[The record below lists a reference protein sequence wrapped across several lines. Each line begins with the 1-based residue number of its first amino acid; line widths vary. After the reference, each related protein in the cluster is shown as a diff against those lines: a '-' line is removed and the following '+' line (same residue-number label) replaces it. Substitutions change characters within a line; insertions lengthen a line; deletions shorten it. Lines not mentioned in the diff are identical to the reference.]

1 MKTIGRYEKVD
12 LKKLNLLGLK
22 VKVDTGAYS
31 PSLHCH
37 EISINTA
44 GTEVYVKLLDSN
56 YEMYDGNLRTF
67 KISKISEVKS
77 SNGSV
82 ENRIFIKT
90 TITMFNKDYEAEIS
104 LTDRSSMQ
112 FPMLLGRKF
121 IQDKFLVDVSLEYQN
136 R

>member
-1 MKTIGRYEKVD
+1 M
-12 LKKLNLLGLK
+12 
-22 VKVDTGAYS
+22 DTGAYS